1 MRTTPFEYGIRS
13 LSVLVLASSLLACG
27 ASTKDIVQLDPLEF
41 RARNGQAGVTVD
53 TIDPDVLFKE
63 AARLYSE
70 QKFAESVEK
79 YDVYLELFADEPA
92 APLAAFNA
100 GLGLEALSRWSD
112 ALARYEVALAGVKK
126 ESDRVDV
133 LFRIGACQEKLEQWS
148 EMEKTFE
155 QVIALKLTVI
165 DRAEAWTK
173 RGFALQKLGDLTQAE
188 RAYKEC
194 LKIYNDNI
202 HLRLFDGNYF
212 VSMAQFQ
219 LGEIY
224 RTLFDSIT
232 FRLPVERMQR
242 DLDDKSNLFLKAQH
256 AYLRT
261 VRLHSSQWAVAAGFR
276 LGAMYEDFYQDML
289 QAEYPAELD
298 DQEVALYFEELRK
311 NILPLVQRA
320 VEIYE
325 RNLAMSERAGASN
338 DEWTV
343 RTEKHLTHLRGLLE
357 EEERRLEAER
367 RAEEGGPS
375 EPPTAELSPAN

>member
-1 MRTTPFEYGIRS
+1 MRTTPFVYGIKS
-13 LSVLVLASSLLACG
+13 LLVLVVASSLWACG

-41 RARNGQAGVTVD
+41 RAREGHGGVTVD

-79 YDVYLELFADEPA
+79 YDVYLELFGDEPA

-112 ALARYEVALAGVKK
+112 ALAHYERALATVKK

-133 LFRIGACQEKLEQWS
+133 LFRIGACQEKLERWAD
-148 EMEKTFE
+148 MDKTFE

-165 DRAEAWTK
+165 DRAEAWAK

-188 RAYKEC
+188 RSYKEC

-202 HLRLFDGNYF
+202 HLRLFDGNYY
-212 VSMAQFQ
+212 VSMAEFQ

-224 RTLFDSIT
+224 RTLFDGIA

-261 VRLHSSQWAVAAGFR
+261 VRLHNSQWAVAAGFR

-298 DQEVALYFEELRK
+298 DAEVALYFEELRK

-325 RNLAMSERAGASN
+325 RNLAMSERAGAAN
-338 DEWTV
+338 DEWTE
-343 RTEKHLTHLRGLLE
+343 RTEKHLSHLRGLLE

-367 RAEEGGPS
+367 KADEGGPS
-375 EPPTAELSPAN
+375 DPPTAELSPAN